1 MSGNMASVVEVPELS
16 AEPLPEELPDE
27 LDEPSLVELDPPEL
41 DSSGRVVTPGVVKL
55 VEVAP
60 GPLQATRRAARERR
74 TGPTASKCSAKP
86 LRSQARAWP
95 LPWSVDEIIDVC
107 DQAAVFL

>member
-16 AEPLPEELPDE
+16 AESLSDELPV
-27 LDEPSLVELDPPEL
+27 LDEPSLVELEPPEL

-95 LPWSVDEIIDVC
+95 LPWSVDEVIDVC